1 MNVVGCDLN
10 VGVQLCR
17 AYIAPEY
24 AMYGLV
30 SQKVDV
36 FSFGVVLLEI
46 VSGRKSYIYTLPE
59 EEILLL
65 DWVSLCSLSTNVCS
79 KTC

>member
-1 MNVVGCDLN
+1 MDS
-10 VGVQLCR
+10 GVYL
-17 AYIAPEY
+17 APES
-24 AMYGLV
+24 MD

-46 VSGRKSYIYTLPE
+46 VSGRQCFELGLPE
-59 EEILLL
+59 EEIYLL

-79 KTC
+79 ETY